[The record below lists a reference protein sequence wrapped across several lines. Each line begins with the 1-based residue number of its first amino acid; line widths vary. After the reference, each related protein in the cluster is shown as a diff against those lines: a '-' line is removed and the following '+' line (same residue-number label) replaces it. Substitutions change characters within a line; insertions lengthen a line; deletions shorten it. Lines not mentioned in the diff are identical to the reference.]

1 MRQQINST
9 CDISVSDADSYFQ
22 VAGLSLQA
30 GACFTRRV
38 TCWPAPCPSST
49 SCSSLSVSYKN
60 RPSACTMSTFSPLD
74 PRPVPGHSEAAEA
87 EDPGG
92 AQHPVQGGADLGA
105 GAPPRLPHPRDRPP
119 RHGEHHA
126 LGPRV
131 RDEQPALPDLRLPAR
146 LLHPHGDHG
155 RDLRP
160 DCPSSQEAEA
170 GVRHSDR
177 RQAPDHQEQSALA
190 RYEEI
195 IIRAALTRPSF
206 SDARR
211 KNSVPLNS
219 LSTVRNGHGKYQYNY
234 ISGTETSHR

>member
-1 MRQQINST
+1 MISNS
-9 CDISVSDADSYFQ
+9 DHFQ
-22 VAGLSLQA
+22 VAGLSHQL
-30 GACFTRRV
+30 GACFTRRA

-49 SCSSLSVSYKN
+49 SCSSLSVSYNNN
-60 RPSACTMSTFSPLD
+60 RSWSCTSLTSNLWLYD
-74 PRPVPGHSEAAEA
+74 PRPVPGHPQAAEA

-105 GAPPRLPHPRDRPP
+105 RAPPRLPHPCDRPP

-131 RDEQPALPDLRLPAR
+131 RDEQPALPHLRLPAR

-160 DCPSSQEAEA
+160 DCPPSQEAEA
-170 GVRHSDR
+170 GVGNPDG
-177 RQAPDHQEQSALA
+177 RQAPDHQEQSALS

-195 IIRAALTRPSF
+195 RTRTALTRPSF

-211 KNSVPLNS
+211 KNSSSVPLNS